1 MPTKKRRKNILG
13 TMTDGDSVLLLPLF
27 VSLVD
32 IIKMPQTGQRKCL
45 KLANENA
52 SNWPIA
58 SQARR
63 LRAKLKTAILLL
75 KSRPFGGRLFVA
87 TVIRMCASVFRMYF
101 SS

>member
-45 KLANENA
+45 KLANCIAGEAPACQTEDRYIAIKKPSFLGTA
-52 SNWPIA
+52 SCCKCNSGVRKCVVFA
-58 SQARR
+58 
-63 LRAKLKTAILLL
+63 
-75 KSRPFGGRLFVA
+75 FVN
-87 TVIRMCASVFRMYF
+87 S
-101 SS
+101 

>member
-45 KLANENA
+45 KLANC
-52 SNWPIA
+52 IA
-58 SQARR
+58 GEAPACQTEDRYI
-63 LRAKLKTAILLL
+63 AI
-75 KSRPFGGRLFVA
+75 KKPSFWGRLFVA
-87 TVIRMCASVFRMYF
+87 NVIRMCASVFRMYF